1 MLRQAR
7 LPSLKDS
14 LTVKD
19 AAAFLGRTSLLAL
32 ILIHSAT
39 VGATDLEGP
48 LKEARRAIVHI
59 VAFDGDGKE
68 ISEGAGF
75 FITRDGSLVTSSAL
89 LAGASKVQV
98 ILSGAGPFEATSK
111 DFLIRDQSTNLTLL
125 SVGADNVPYLKLAN
139 PADLDRDSEIMIA
152 GVSGDSSVYLT
163 DGRIKAIRLV
173 EGMRYRTFLSDPPI
187 ASGAGG
193 GPILNMK
200 GEVVGVVCERSQGG
214 QRYLFGI
221 ESGALLG
228 LIDSINQPPGV
239 FLEEVNSDS
248 FPAGYISAVLH
259 YYAGDHEKASQLID
273 RFIETV
279 PNYAAAYELLG
290 SIYYD
295 DRKYIKE
302 LETYDRATQIFP
314 KEASF
319 YFLKGTALESLGRDK
334 EAIAAYRRA
343 LELDPA
349 NPDALWNLAFLLVL
363 ERNFPEARKV
373 SAQLQPLNPKYSAQ
387 LNTFM
392 GMLEDGRKRRAGW
405 LFWKRKEP

>member
-1 MLRQAR
+1 M
-7 LPSLKDS
+7 
-14 LTVKD
+14 
-19 AAAFLGRTSLLAL
+19 
-32 ILIHSAT
+32 
-39 VGATDLEGP
+39 
-48 LKEARRAIVHI
+48 
-59 VAFDGDGKE
+59 
-68 ISEGAGF
+68 
-75 FITRDGSLVTSSAL
+75 
-89 LAGASKVQV
+89 
-98 ILSGAGPFEATSK
+98 
-111 DFLIRDQSTNLTLL
+111 
-125 SVGADNVPYLKLAN
+125 
-139 PADLDRDSEIMIA
+139 
-152 GVSGDSSVYLT
+152 
-163 DGRIKAIRLV
+163 
-173 EGMRYRTFLSDPPI
+173 
-187 ASGAGG
+187 
-193 GPILNMK
+193 
-200 GEVVGVVCERSQGG
+200 GVVCERSQGG